1 MKRFPLG
8 GQAYARWQDYFDLGV
23 IGSTHGLSD
32 GFASLL
38 KPVLALIVV
47 DLGLSTFDAGI
58 LLSVFSVSTF
68 LFLYPLSLLADYS
81 GKKKTILLI
90 GIGLAAVAYFAM
102 QWTTTF
108 TALAALA
115 FLAGAGNATYHPCGT
130 ALTAERFAHRRSFAI
145 SFHSMMGNL
154 GASIMPIVQA
164 TVAMAAGWRT
174 AVAICTVPAALL
186 LPLVGL
192 RFTNSAPSLHHLPM
206 TGRQERLR
214 QITALVVSNRS
225 VVILAMVY
233 ALTGMG
239 TGVLTGF
246 LALLAVAKFNLSTA
260 TIGIALTTYYVAGV
274 FAKPLMGYLY
284 DRNGARLALLIPL
297 LLCGALTICVAYSP
311 WVWLFMLAIALVG
324 MASPISPIILTAAA
338 DHSDK
343 EALASSVGLI
353 YTCYGLSFLSPLI
366 GGWLAEQYGLPVSY
380 LFAALLI
387 WAGAGV
393 ALLLSAKQTTPESV
407 YEPSTVRPY

>member
-1 MKRFPLG
+1 
-8 GQAYARWQDYFDLGV
+8 
-23 IGSTHGLSD
+23 
-32 GFASLL
+32 
-38 KPVLALIVV
+38 
-47 DLGLSTFDAGI
+47 
-58 LLSVFSVSTF
+58 
-68 LFLYPLSLLADYS
+68 
-81 GKKKTILLI
+81 
-90 GIGLAAVAYFAM
+90 
-102 QWTTTF
+102 
-108 TALAALA
+108 
-115 FLAGAGNATYHPCGT
+115 
-130 ALTAERFAHRRSFAI
+130 
-145 SFHSMMGNL
+145 
-154 GASIMPIVQA
+154 
-164 TVAMAAGWRT
+164 
-174 AVAICTVPAALL
+174 
-186 LPLVGL
+186 
-192 RFTNSAPSLHHLPM
+192 
-206 TGRQERLR
+206 
-214 QITALVVSNRS
+214 
-225 VVILAMVY
+225 
-233 ALTGMG
+233 
-239 TGVLTGF
+239 
-246 LALLAVAKFNLSTA
+246 
-260 TIGIALTTYYVAGV
+260 
-274 FAKPLMGYLY
+274 MGYLY

>member
-1 MKRFPLG
+1 MQRLHS
-8 GQAYARWQDYFDLGV
+8 RWQDYFDLGV
-23 IGSTHGLSD
+23 IGLTHGLSD
-32 GFASLL
+32 GFSSLL

-47 DLGLSTFDAGI
+47 DLGLSTFDAGV

-81 GKKKTILLI
+81 GQKKTILLM
-90 GIGLAAVAYFAM
+90 GMGLAAAAYFAM

-108 TALAALA
+108 VALSALA
-115 FLAGAGNATYHPCGT
+115 FLAGAGNAVYHPCGT
-130 ALTAERFAHRRSFAI
+130 ALTAERFAHRRAFAI

-154 GASIMPIVQA
+154 GASMMPVAQA
-164 TVAMAAGWRT
+164 AVAMAAGWRM
-174 AVAICTVPAALL
+174 AVAVCTLPAAIL

-192 RFTNSAPSLHHLPM
+192 RFANSAPSLQQGPAA
-206 TGRQERLR
+206 GRQERLR
-214 QITALVVSNRS
+214 QITALVVGNRS
-225 VVILAMVY
+225 VVLLAIVY

-260 TIGIALTTYYVAGV
+260 AIGAALTTYYVAGV

-284 DRNGARLALLIPL
+284 NRHGARLALLIPL
-297 LLCGALTICVAYSP
+297 LLCGALTICVAYAP
-311 WVWLFMLAIALVG
+311 WVWLFMLAVALVG
-324 MASPISPIILTAAA
+324 TASPISPIILTAAA

-353 YTCYGLSFLSPLI
+353 YTCYGLSFLSPLV

-387 WAGAGV
+387 WLGAGV
-393 ALLLSAKQTTPESV
+393 ALLLESAKAASRKVVERRAAS
-407 YEPSTVRPY
+407 